1 MNIIS
6 ESSCFSSHGVFIILK
21 AWLLFCIDEYYSN
34 SEIINKLNYSL
45 HNGAYG
51 Q

>member
-6 ESSCFSSHGVFIILK
+6 ESFCFFLYGVFIILK
-21 AWLLFCIDEYYSN
+21 VWLLFCIDEYYFN

-45 HNGAYG
+45 YNGVYG
-51 Q
+51 